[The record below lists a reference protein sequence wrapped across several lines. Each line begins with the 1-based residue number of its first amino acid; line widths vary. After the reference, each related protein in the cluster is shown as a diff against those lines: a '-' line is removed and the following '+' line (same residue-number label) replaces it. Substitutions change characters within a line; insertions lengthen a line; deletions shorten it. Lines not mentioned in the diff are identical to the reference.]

1 VNDEHL
7 REVLSRL
14 PSESRD
20 RLKILLVADAEDRDR
35 VAQKLLR
42 SGSDVAGNFADILDT
57 LTLDDGA
64 RRHVLRVL
72 GELEAS
78 T

>member
-1 VNDEHL
+1 VNDEQL

-20 RLKILLVADAEDRDR
+20 RLKILLVADAKDRDR

-42 SGSDVAGNFADILDT
+42 SGSDVAENLADILDT
-57 LTLDDGA
+57 LTLDDDA

-72 GELEAS
+72 RELEAS